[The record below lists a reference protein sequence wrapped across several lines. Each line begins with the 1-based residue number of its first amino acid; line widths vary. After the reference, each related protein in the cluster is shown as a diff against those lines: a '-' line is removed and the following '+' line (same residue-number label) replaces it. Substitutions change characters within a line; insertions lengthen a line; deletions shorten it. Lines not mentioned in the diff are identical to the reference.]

1 MKIIVADRSGYCFG
15 ITNAMKLAEET
26 LKQQSAEPIY
36 CLGDLSHNRQEMAR
50 LESRG
55 IKKIDSIDEVD
66 HGTVIIRSHG
76 VSRQVLERAKAKNL
90 RIVDAT
96 CPFVSAMQH
105 KVYDYSQKGYQIVI
119 VGDANHPEVEGA
131 VGWCQNEAIVLNST
145 EEAEN
150 ISEHFHKLCVVAQ
163 TTAIK
168 KKFSAITSILQKK
181 ADECLIFNTICSAT
195 AERQSA
201 AVETAKRVE
210 YMIVVGGYHSSNTR
224 KLYEVCKA
232 HCSNTCHIET
242 AGELNLAELQKYHVI
257 GITAGASTPDW
268 IVKEVTERMEEN
280 KTENTQVQDQA
291 VEESVD
297 ENDFAAMLDQSMPDK
312 AIHRGST
319 VEGKVME
326 VTDDEIILNIKYKA
340 DGVIKKN
347 DYSWKDDINLKD
359 EVHEGDLINAVV
371 TNMNDDNGAVRLSKI
386 KYDNQKIQRQLE
398 KAYKDQE
405 VLEGKVKSVSGSGL
419 IVDIGFSDIFMPA
432 SQYSTRYIKDLN
444 TLVGKEVKGKIID
457 YNARRRR
464 AIFSQRVILEKEQ
477 KERQKEQRARK
488 EERYNEIQMDDVV
501 KGKVKTITNFG
512 IFIDLDG
519 IDGFVHRSD
528 LTWSRANEPKNLVEK
543 GQEIEAKVIQKNDEE
558 KKIKLSV
565 KALQPKPWDTFVEQ
579 YKEGDIVEV
588 KITNVLDF
596 GAFAE
601 IIPGVEGLIHISEI
615 SYRRVESVASELN
628 PGDVVK
634 VKIIGI
640 NREKEKISLSIK
652 ATQKAPERQQKRHR
666 KSGEGY
672 QGRQG
677 GRKPRK
683 HQAQHNTTVYEDNA
697 NFTLG
702 DSFGDL
708 LGKLD
713 FGDNASD
720 DASDDEE

>member
-1 MKIIVADRSGYCFG
+1 MKIIVAEKAGYCFG
-15 ITNAMKLAEET
+15 ITNAMKLAEDT
-26 LKQQSAEPIY
+26 LKQKENQPIY
-36 CLGDLSHNRQEMAR
+36 CLGDLSHNRQEMKR
-50 LESRG
+50 LEERG
-55 IKKIDSIDEVD
+55 IIKVDRIDDIPR
-66 HGTVIIRSHG
+66 GTVIIRSHG
-76 VSRQVLERAKAKNL
+76 VSKEVIDQAKAKHL
-90 RIVDAT
+90 KIVNAT
-96 CPFVSAMQH
+96 CPFVGAMQH
-105 KVYDYSQKGYQIVI
+105 KVYDYDRKGYQIVI
-119 VGDANHPEVEGA
+119 VGDADHPEVQGA
-131 VGWCQNEAIVLNST
+131 VGWCDGRAIVINT
-145 EEAEN
+145 PEEAEALPHY
-150 ISEHFHKLCVVAQ
+150 EKMCVVAQ
-163 TTAIK
+163 TTAIE
-168 KKFSAITSILQKK
+168 KKFNAITSILQEK
-181 ADECLIFNTICSAT
+181 ADECMIFNTICSAT

-224 KLYEVCKA
+224 KLFEVCKA

-242 AGELNLAELQKYHVI
+242 AGELNLAEVKKYNVI

-291 VEESVD
+291 VEETVD
-297 ENDFAAMLDQSMPDK
+297 ENDFAAMLDQSLQDK
-312 AIHRGST
+312 PIHRGST
-319 VEGKVME
+319 VEGEVIE

-340 DGVIKKN
+340 DGVIKKS
-347 DYSWKDDINLKD
+347 DYSWKDDIDLKE
-359 EVHEGDLINAVV
+359 EVKKGDMINAVV

-398 KAYKDQE
+398 EAYKDE
-405 VLEGKVKSVSGSGL
+405 TILDGKIKSVSGSGL
-419 IVDIGFSDIFMPA
+419 IVDIGFTDIFMPA
-432 SQYSTRYIKDLN
+432 SQYSVRYIKDLN
-444 TLVGKEVKGKIID
+444 TLVGKDVRGKIID

-464 AIFSQRVILEKEQ
+464 AIFSQRVLLEKEM

-488 EERYNEIQMDDVV
+488 EERFNEIQQDDVV
-501 KGKVKTITNFG
+501 TGKVKTITNFG

-565 KALQPKPWDTFVEQ
+565 KALQPKPWDAFVEQ
-579 YKEGDIVEV
+579 YKEGDIVDV

-652 ATQKAPERQQKRHR
+652 ATQKAPERAQKRHR
-666 KSGEGY
+666 KSGEGF

-683 HQAQHNTTVYEDNA
+683 RQPQHNTTVYEDNA

-713 FGDNASD
+713 FGNAET
-720 DASDDEE
+720 EETTDSEE

>member
-1 MKIIVADRSGYCFG
+1 MKIIIAEKAGYCFG
-15 ITNAMKLAEET
+15 ITNAMKLADDT
-26 LKQQSAEPIY
+26 LKQKDNQPIY
-36 CLGDLSHNRQEMAR
+36 CLGDLSHNRQEMKR
-50 LESRG
+50 LEQRG
-55 IKKIDSIDEVD
+55 IIKVD
-66 HGTVIIRSHG
+66 RIEDIPKGTVIIRSHG
-76 VSRQVLERAKAKNL
+76 VSKDVIDQAKAKNL
-90 RIVDAT
+90 KIVNAT
-96 CPFVSAMQH
+96 CPFVGAMQH
-105 KVYDYSQKGYQIVI
+105 KVYDYDRKGYQIVI
-119 VGDANHPEVEGA
+119 VGDAAHPEVQGA
-131 VGWCQNEAIVLNST
+131 GGWCDGRAIVINT
-145 EEAEN
+145 PEEAEALP
-150 ISEHFHKLCVVAQ
+150 HFGKMCVVAQ
-163 TTAIK
+163 TTAIES
-168 KKFSAITSILQKK
+168 KFNAITSILQKK

-224 KLYEVCKA
+224 KLFEVCKA

-242 AGELNLAELQKYHVI
+242 AGELNLAEVKKYNVI

-291 VEESVD
+291 VEETVD
-297 ENDFAAMLDQSMPDK
+297 ENDFAAMLDQSLQDK
-312 AIHRGST
+312 PIHRGST
-319 VEGKVME
+319 VEGEVIE

-340 DGVIKKN
+340 DGVIKKS
-347 DYSWKDDINLKD
+347 DYSWKDDIDLKE
-359 EVHEGDLINAVV
+359 EVKKGDMINAVV

-398 KAYKDQE
+398 EAYKDE
-405 VLEGKVKSVSGSGL
+405 TILDGKIKSVSGSGL
-419 IVDIGFSDIFMPA
+419 IVDIGFTDIFMPA
-432 SQYSTRYIKDLN
+432 SQYSVRYIKDLN
-444 TLVGKEVKGKIID
+444 TLVGKDVRGKIID

-464 AIFSQRVILEKEQ
+464 AIFSQRVILEKEM

-488 EERYNEIQMDDVV
+488 EERFNEIQQDDVV
-501 KGKVKTITNFG
+501 TGKVKTITNFG

-615 SYRRVESVASELN
+615 SYRRVESVASELT

-652 ATQKAPERQQKRHR
+652 ATQKAPERAQRRHR
-666 KSGEGY
+666 KSGEGF

-683 HQAQHNTTVYEDNA
+683 RQPQHNTTVYEDNA

-713 FGDNASD
+713 FGDAETEETK
-720 DASDDEE
+720 DDEE

>member
-1 MKIIVADRSGYCFG
+1 MKIIVAEKAGYCFG
-15 ITNAMKLAEET
+15 ITNAMKLAEDT
-26 LKQQSAEPIY
+26 LKQKENQPIY
-36 CLGDLSHNRQEMAR
+36 CLGDLSHNRQEMKR
-50 LESRG
+50 LEERG
-55 IKKIDSIDEVD
+55 IIKVDRIDDIPR
-66 HGTVIIRSHG
+66 GTVIIRSHG
-76 VSRQVLERAKAKNL
+76 VSKEVIDQAKAKHL
-90 RIVDAT
+90 KIVNAT
-96 CPFVSAMQH
+96 CPFVGAMQH
-105 KVYDYSQKGYQIVI
+105 KVYDYDRKGYQIVI
-119 VGDANHPEVEGA
+119 VGDADHPEVQGA
-131 VGWCQNEAIVLNST
+131 VGWCDERAIVINT
-145 EEAEN
+145 PEEAEALPHY
-150 ISEHFHKLCVVAQ
+150 EKMCVVAQ
-163 TTAIK
+163 TTAIE
-168 KKFSAITSILQKK
+168 KKFNAITSILQEK
-181 ADECLIFNTICSAT
+181 ADECMIFNTICSAT

-224 KLYEVCKA
+224 KLFEVCKA

-242 AGELNLAELQKYHVI
+242 AGELNLAEVKKYNVI

-291 VEESVD
+291 VEETVD
-297 ENDFAAMLDQSMPDK
+297 ENDFAAMLDQSLQDK
-312 AIHRGST
+312 PIHRGST
-319 VEGKVME
+319 VEGEVIE

-340 DGVIKKN
+340 DGVIKKS
-347 DYSWKDDINLKD
+347 DYSWKDDIDLKE
-359 EVHEGDLINAVV
+359 EVKKGDMINAVV

-398 KAYKDQE
+398 EAYKDE
-405 VLEGKVKSVSGSGL
+405 TILDGKIKSVSGSGL
-419 IVDIGFSDIFMPA
+419 IVDIGFTDIFMPA
-432 SQYSTRYIKDLN
+432 SQYSVRYIKDLN
-444 TLVGKEVKGKIID
+444 TLVGKDVRGKIID

-464 AIFSQRVILEKEQ
+464 AIFSQRVILEKEM

-488 EERYNEIQMDDVV
+488 EERFNEIQQDDVV
-501 KGKVKTITNFG
+501 TGKVKTITNFG

-565 KALQPKPWDTFVEQ
+565 KALQPKPWDAFVEQ
-579 YKEGDIVEV
+579 YKEGDIVDV

-652 ATQKAPERQQKRHR
+652 ATQKAPERAQKRHR
-666 KSGEGY
+666 KSGEGF

-683 HQAQHNTTVYEDNA
+683 RQPQHNTTVYEDNA

-713 FGDNASD
+713 FGNAET
-720 DASDDEE
+720 EETTDSEE